1 MKKIFTLGAILATT
15 LSLSTAVNASDL
27 YDYATGRTN
36 VDKLNIVKPIGSP
49 FTQALAFE
57 YKNLANFEH
66 DNMFDHHDADIFAQ
80 KGIAAAH
87 GEDILPENPKNWNVP
102 PQNVA
107 QLTEGRAR
115 LMLAL
120 NTGARERAP
129 IAAAKAQA
137 SYDCW
142 IEEQEENFQDN
153 QIASCKRNFDIVMN
167 ELEGKI
173 SSITTAVRGKTAND
187 QVEIEAEFEPKY
199 RIFFDLNKTSL
210 NMQSDEI
217 IEIVAHKL
225 KMSPHLK
232 AEVVGYADRSGSA
245 SYNKKLA
252 AKRADAVRVALFQ
265 KGIPATQLI
274 TLSRGE
280 EDNFVRTDDGR
291 TEAGN
296 RRVEIILK

>member
-1 MKKIFTLGAILATT
+1 MKKLFTLGAVLAATLHLSTPSLAT
-15 LSLSTAVNASDL
+15 NI

-66 DNMFDHHDADIFAQ
+66 DSMFDHHDADIFAQ

-87 GEDILPENPKNWNVP
+87 GEDILPEVPANWKIP
-102 PQNVA
+102 PQNLA

-173 SSITTAVRGKTAND
+173 SSITAAVRGKTAND
-187 QVEIEAEFEPKY
+187 QSDVQEDFEPKY
-199 RIFFDLNKTSL
+199 RIFFDLNKTTLS
-210 NMQSDEI
+210 MQSDEI

-225 KMSPHLK
+225 QLSPHLK
-232 AEVVGYADRSGSA
+232 AEVIGYADRSGSA

-252 AKRADAVRVALFQ
+252 KKRAEAVKMDLFK
-265 KGIPATQLI
+265 KGVPATQLI
-274 TLSRGE
+274 TVSRGE
-280 EDNFVRTDDGR
+280 DDNFVRTDDGK